1 MKKKMDQKNRVIRPI
16 ITVLSAVLLVVGVY
30 YFVSSKGRIPSL
42 PRVHLTADDQNQAI
56 EELLSRIKDYKPTT
70 EEKEL
75 ALLLTRI
82 HRLETT
88 QKDDGA
94 KLPEVLKLFN
104 EAASDVIRKDKKRYL
119 LLGDFLAFE
128 FAKALENLLTLV
140 RRDGFS
146 MMNAR
151 DNKKV
156 EEIKIKGG
164 SFLTRARR
172 RGVIGDKGQLHV
184 PKITPQVLFRIRW
197 RHMGGLA
204 IEEGLNSQEK
214 LAYFDF
220 VVAFTDPL
228 SLKRRL
234 GAIKHLKEIDN
245 SYDDLIA
252 RAIVLHESGSDRDAY
267 RELKIAIDQGRSDAE
282 ILNFAKALR

>member
-1 MKKKMDQKNRVIRPI
+1 MKKKMDPRNRVIRPI
-16 ITVLSAVLLVVGVY
+16 ITVLSAVILVVGVY

-56 EELLSRIKDYKPTT
+56 EELLSRIKDYEPNP

-104 EAASDVIRKDKKRYL
+104 EAASDVIRRDKKRYL
-119 LLGDFLAFE
+119 LLGDFLASE
-128 FAKALENLLTLV
+128 FAKSFENLLSLA
-140 RRDGFS
+140 RREGFS
-146 MMNAR
+146 RMSAR
-151 DNKKV
+151 DNKKI

-164 SFLTRARR
+164 SFLTHARR

-184 PKITPQVLFRIRW
+184 PRITPQVLFRIRW
-197 RHMGGLA
+197 RHMGGLP
-204 IEEGLNSQEK
+204 IDEELNSQEK
-214 LAYFDF
+214 RAYFDF

-228 SLKRRL
+228 SIKRRL
-234 GAIKHLKEIDN
+234 GAIKRLKETDN

-252 RAIVLHESGSDRDAY
+252 RAIVLHESGSDQNAY
-267 RELKIAIDQGRSDAE
+267 RELKTAIDQGRTDAE
-282 ILNFAKALR
+282 ILDFAKALR